1 VRIYLPSKTVFHHPQ
16 QTQKYDFIHKLVFH
30 QHLKLS
36 TMKSYFKLYLAIAA
50 FLFAHASF
58 SQTKKNSIAFTFGNA
73 PHDFKIGWYEVDAE
87 SFDDYDVEKYSYS
100 LGLKVERSLSA
111 NINVRLRA
119 SYLHIKFHE
128 YHDDEV
134 QYRDALSTQRK
145 FQLAPGVIFPF
156 TRDRVTIYGGLEA
169 IAYFH
174 GEVETLFKFTN
185 KLFPDSHPNQ
195 SRSTIPSGFTAGA
208 APLMGFNF
216 NLSKSIFIEAEFSML
231 MTYGTT
237 GGETETNQEGFL
249 VTTQDLSKGM
259 FTEPRISFGAGFRF

>member
-1 VRIYLPSKTVFHHPQ
+1 
-16 QTQKYDFIHKLVFH
+16 
-30 QHLKLS
+30 
-36 TMKSYFKLYLAIAA
+36 MKSHFKLCLALVA
-50 FLFAHASF
+50 FLFAHAATA
-58 SQTKKNSIAFTFGNA
+58 QTKKTSLAFTFGNA

-100 LGLKVERSLSA
+100 LGVKVERSLSA
-111 NINVRLRA
+111 NIHVRLRA

-145 FQLAPGVIFPF
+145 LQLAPGIIFPF
-156 TRDRVTIYGGLEA
+156 TRDRVTIYGGFEA

-195 SRSTIPSGFTAGA
+195 SRSTIPAGFTAGA
-208 APLMGFNF
+208 APLMGFNY
-216 NLSKSIFIEAEFSML
+216 NLTKRIFLEAEFSML

-237 GGETETNQEGFL
+237 GGETQTNQEGYL
-249 VTTQDLSKGM
+249 VKTQDLSKGM
-259 FTEPRISFGAGFRF
+259 FTEPRMSFGAGFRF